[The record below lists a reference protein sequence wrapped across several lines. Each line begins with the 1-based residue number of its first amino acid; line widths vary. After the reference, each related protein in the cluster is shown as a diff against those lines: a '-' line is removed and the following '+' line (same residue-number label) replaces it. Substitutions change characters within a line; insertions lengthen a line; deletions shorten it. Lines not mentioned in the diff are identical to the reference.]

1 MPATTVIDYAAGG
14 EKRFDKAVVNSV
26 NAADGFTT
34 MQITMKPGFDWQAE
48 ISPKLPGCPKWC
60 PATHF
65 GFLKVRPSHTHAHTR
80 ACAHPHACGSNAHI
94 HAHARSLTHARTH
107 PRARTRPHARAH
119 KRTHVRTSAPL
130 ASMRAQSGTM
140 KVKYED
146 GSEATVHAGESYMI
160 QPGHLPVVEGEED
173 AVMIEFSQASKKV
186 LDKME

>member
-65 GFLKVRPSHTHAHTR
+65 GFLKV
-80 ACAHPHACGSNAHI
+80 
-94 HAHARSLTHARTH
+94 
-107 PRARTRPHARAH
+107 
-119 KRTHVRTSAPL
+119 
-130 ASMRAQSGTM
+130 
-140 KVKYED
+140 KYED

-173 AVMIEFSQASKKV
+173 AVMVEFCQATKKV